1 MVLNASYLSGV
12 GDLLH
17 TWIDLSVIVK
27 KFFLLQSQGSS

>member
-1 MVLNASYLSGV
+1 MVLNAPYLSGV

-17 TWIDLSVIVK
+17 TWIDSSVIV